1 MVLPFSP
8 LLFNQGAFIVNPDP
22 RSLWK
27 ILEPPADDH
36 YFKENVDHKLISA
49 PGVNIAAASRR
60 GRSHEHVGSF
70 RDDDFF
76 ISSNHDT
83 GWNIMLV
90 ADGAGS
96 AKNSRK
102 GSQIV
107 TETVGHYLSAQL
119 SGDKGRELKE
129 RIINWTPEDQRV
141 VGETFIRQ
149 FHHASVI
156 AINNIKMNR

>member
-1 MVLPFSP
+1 MTWSCHSAPYFSTKVL
-8 LLFNQGAFIVNPDP
+8 FIVNPDP

-96 AKNSRK
+96 AKIPAKARKLSRRRW
-102 GSQIV
+102 V
-107 TETVGHYLSAQL
+107 TICLP
-119 SGDKGRELKE
+119 
-129 RIINWTPEDQRV
+129 N
-141 VGETFIRQ
+141 
-149 FHHASVI
+149 
-156 AINNIKMNR
+156 